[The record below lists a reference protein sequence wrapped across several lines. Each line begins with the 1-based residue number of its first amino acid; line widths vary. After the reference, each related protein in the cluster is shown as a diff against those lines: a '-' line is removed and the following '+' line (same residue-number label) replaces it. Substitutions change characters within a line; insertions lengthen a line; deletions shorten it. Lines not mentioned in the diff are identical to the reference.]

1 MANIDL
7 ELSDNIAGTLSN
19 GVIEKA
25 GDFYRLAFFLTRDRE
40 AAVRNVKDCVSA
52 GLFNARKIQIIPPVK
67 TWFYQELIALCIKRG
82 ESTDSSVPAAYK
94 GENFQKLLGL
104 DARTMAVFALYYFE
118 EGFGISRISKVMKL
132 READVKAKLS
142 YACNELGIS
151 ASGSTGNNKIFKEI
165 TEAYMSPQM
174 PHGYKREI
182 REVIAREKELNNK
195 YFVRDIRNRRIR
207 IVLGAVILAMI
218 AYLVYTGGTGNL
230 F

>member
-7 ELSDNIAGTLSN
+7 KLSDNIANTLSN

-25 GDFYRLAFFLTRDRE
+25 GDFYRLAFFLTRDSE

-82 ESTDSSVPAAYK
+82 GSNSSFVPEAYEGK
-94 GENFQKLLGL
+94 IFQKLLRL

-118 EGFGISRISKVMKL
+118 ESFGISRISKVMRLK
-132 READVKAKLS
+132 EADVKSKLS
-142 YACNELGIS
+142 YACGELGMS
-151 ASGSTGNNKIFKEI
+151 ASGEAGNNKIFKEI

-174 PHGYKREI
+174 PQGYKKEI
-182 REVIAREKELNNK
+182 REVIIREKELNGK
-195 YFVRDIRNRRIR
+195 YFARDIRNRRIR
-207 IVLGAVILAMI
+207 IVLGVIILAMVL
-218 AYLVYTGGTGNL
+218 YLIYTGGIGNL